1 MKSNF
6 TSKGFTEDLVY
17 FIDKINS
24 GDNFALLRY
33 GDGERMLMQGEP
45 VGSSTQASKVDK
57 WSFSGGK
64 TIISEDLIDSCLIR
78 KDNFYYGIS
87 CSCCDPKSKAF
98 YLDKM
103 SGHNLTY
110 ANIFVNSNYKNFIH
124 FINSID
130 RDVVLI
136 SNKAATNA
144 HFPFNVVDSYFIENN
159 CVEWYEEFKEEI
171 LKEVIDLCQRN
182 KNRLFLISAGPL
194 SEIFIHK
201 MFLNNEENCYL
212 DVGSSIDVLIHRK
225 ITRPYQI
232 SGNYYSN
239 KKCKL

>member
-1 MKSNF
+1 MKNNF
-6 TSKGFTEDLVY
+6 ISKGFSEDLIY

-33 GDGERMLMQGEP
+33 GDGERMLMQGEAI
-45 VGSSTQASKVDK
+45 GKSTQANKVDN

-64 TIISEDLIDSCLIR
+64 TKISEDLIDSCSIR

-87 CSCCDPKSKAF
+87 CSCCDPKSKDF
-98 YLDKM
+98 YLEKM

-110 ANIFVNSNYKNFIH
+110 ANIFVNSNYKNFIK
-124 FINSID
+124 FINSIN

-136 SNKAATNA
+136 SNKAAKNA
-144 HFPFNVVDSYFIENN
+144 HFPFNIVDYYFVEND
-159 CVEWYEEFKEEI
+159 CVKWYEES
-171 LKEVIDLCQRN
+171 KEVILKDVVDLCRRN
-182 KNRLFLISAGPL
+182 KNRLFLVSAGPL

-212 DVGSSIDVLIHRK
+212 DVGSSIDVFIHKR

-232 SGNYYSN
+232 NGSYYNN
-239 KKCKL
+239 KKCVL